1 MLQIAAPTRESVEK
15 YREYAAQ
22 VTGEAERINKKFG
35 AKDCKPIMLE
45 KRNHSH
51 DELIN
56 LYQLADVCLVTSLH
70 DGMNLVAKEFAA
82 ARRDES
88 GVLVLSQFAGAS
100 RDLKGA
106 ILVNPYSA
114 EETSSAL
121 HAALI
126 MPKAKQHNRMK
137 AMRASVRDYNIY
149 RWSAELIKTL
159 ANLG

>member
-1 MLQIAAPTRESVEK
+1 MA
-15 YREYAAQ
+15 
-22 VTGEAERINKKFG
+22 GEAERINKKFG
-35 AKDCKPIMLE
+35 TNDWKPIVLE
-45 KRNHSH
+45 RRNYSH
-51 DELIN
+51 DELIP
-56 LYQLADVCLVTSLH
+56 LYQFASVCLVTSLH

-106 ILVNPYSA
+106 ILINPYSA

-126 MPKAKQHNRMK
+126 MPKAEQHRRMK
-137 AMRASVRDYNIY
+137 TMRASVRDYNIY
-149 RWSAELIKTL
+149 RWSAELIKAL
-159 ANLG
+159 ALIG